1 MSMIEFHIPA
11 NPTPSFFSQIGMFA
25 LSLRE
30 LGHPYSVAPIH
41 VSLGHRERVP
51 IPDAYG
57 LAQCRDQLR
66 WHWVIEKFARNSYF
80 AQGENR
86 FRVIGDS
93 ELVCMCDADTL
104 LVRPIDELLQELKA
118 RPAVAGVVVHTA
130 PFPRTKERTIRQTW
144 EHTAQMILER
154 SIEFPCRY
162 TLRKSADARDNET
175 PFCPNFGFVIGSREL
190 MRNLRHDLCDFR
202 NKIITLFPALPG
214 EQVPP
219 PHFFSAQIA
228 LALAIEKNRT
238 PWRELPMRYNWPND
252 ATADALYP
260 GETSQIRV
268 VHYLRRTQFKREGI
282 FCEQESFEQFMQARF
297 SDIGSQLLQERVRK
311 LTGGIFLGPQL
322 ETTE

>member
-1 MSMIEFHIPA
+1 MTTSTIEFHIPA

-30 LGHPYSVAPIH
+30 LGPPYSVAPIH

-57 LAQCRDQLR
+57 LAQCRAQLR
-66 WHWVIEKFARNSYF
+66 WHWVIEKFAKDSYF

-104 LVRPIDELLQELKA
+104 LVRRIDELLQELKA
-118 RPAVAGVVVHTA
+118 KPAVAGVVVHS
-130 PFPRTKERTIRQTW
+130 PQFSRTKERTVRQGW
-144 EHTAQMILER
+144 EYAAQMLLGR
-154 SIEFPCRY
+154 SIEFPCHC
-162 TLRKSADARDNET
+162 TLQKSEDGGDNQT

-202 NKIITLFPALPG
+202 KKIINLFPALPDAK
-214 EQVPP
+214 VPP
-219 PHFFSAQIA
+219 MHFYSAQIA

-252 ATADALYP
+252 TAADALYP
-260 GETSQIRV
+260 GEVSQIRV
-268 VHYLRRTQFKREGI
+268 VHYLRRGQFQRERI
-282 FCEQESFEQFMQARF
+282 FCDRESFAQFMQARL
-297 SDIGSQLLQERVRK
+297 SDFGSQLLQERVRK
-311 LTGGIFLGPQL
+311 LTGGIFFGPQL
-322 ETTE
+322 

>member
-1 MSMIEFHIPA
+1 MSTIEFHIPA

-41 VSLGHRERVP
+41 ISLGHRERVP

-57 LAQCRDQLR
+57 LAQCREQLQ
-66 WHWVIEKFARNSYF
+66 WHWVIEKFAENSHF
-80 AQGENR
+80 AQAENR

-104 LVRPIDELLQELKA
+104 LLRPIDELLQELKA
-118 RPAVAGVVVHTA
+118 KPAVAGVVVHG
-130 PFPRTKERTIRQTW
+130 PQFSRTKERTVRQGW
-144 EHTAQMILER
+144 EYAAQMLLAR

-162 TLRKSADARDNET
+162 TLWKSADARDNET

-190 MRNLRHDLCDFR
+190 MRNLRYDLCDFR
-202 NKIITLFPALPG
+202 NKIINLFPALLDG
-214 EQVPP
+214 EGPP
-219 PHFFSAQIA
+219 MHFFSAQIG

-252 ATADALYP
+252 TAADTLYP
-260 GETSQIRV
+260 GEVSQIRV
-268 VHYLRRTQFKREGI
+268 VHYLRRAQFDRERI
-282 FCEQESFEQFMQARF
+282 FCEQESFAQFMQARLLDF
-297 SDIGSQLLQERVRK
+297 GSQLLHERVRK
-311 LTGGIFLGPQL
+311 LTGGTFLGPQL
-322 ETTE
+322 